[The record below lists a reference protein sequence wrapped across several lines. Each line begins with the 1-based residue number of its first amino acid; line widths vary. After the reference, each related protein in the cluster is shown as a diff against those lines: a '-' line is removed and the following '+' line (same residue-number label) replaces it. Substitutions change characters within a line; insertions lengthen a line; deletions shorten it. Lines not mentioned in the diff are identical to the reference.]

1 MRFLALPTSLF
12 LSITLHT
19 HISTALDN
27 DFSAYPQ
34 GSQQCLND
42 AADQSKCSGNTGQ
55 ELNQCLCRNQGNF
68 IYNTA
73 SCVAKSS
80 PGDLNAVYDT
90 MQNNCAGTGVTI
102 AVSKDA
108 FLSQAAAAT
117 STTSGSPTSTPT
129 STSISTPTDSSTSTT
144 STPST
149 TASAEAAS
157 SGISTSAKIGLGV
170 GTSFGAIALG
180 LLGWFVWAYSRRRR
194 RSQSHAPN
202 SPDHDVELSP
212 SPHNPNNN
220 HNHNHHNNSSYVS
233 TLTPATSYAQ
243 FGGVAELAP
252 ASNQEWKEL
261 PAGYYDS
268 DGAKSDKRGS
278 GVPLLRAEMG
288 FDEARTTG
296 SSPSP
301 SPATTQIHG
310 PGHEH
315 GYGYGHG
322 NGLAAEL
329 PGDGVY
335 NNSNNN
341 NNTTPTHMRT
351 PVSPYSDP
359 SYGHGYGQGG

>member
-1 MRFLALPTSLF
+1 MRFLALPTSLL

-19 HISTALDN
+19 HVSTALEN
-27 DFSAYPQ
+27 DFSSYPQ
-34 GSQQCLND
+34 GSQQCLSD
-42 AADQSKCSGNTGQ
+42 AADQSGCSGNTGQ
-55 ELNQCLCRNQGNF
+55 QLNECLCKNQGNF

-117 STTSGSPTSTPT
+117 STTSGTPT
-129 STSISTPTDSSTSTT
+129 STSTSTSASTPTDSSTSTST
-144 STPST
+144 TPTPST
-149 TASAEAAS
+149 TTTAAAAS

-194 RSQSHAPN
+194 SHSQPPSSHSPN
-202 SPDHDVELSP
+202 SPGHDVELSP
-212 SPHNPNNN
+212 SPHN
-220 HNHNHHNNSSYVS
+220 HHHNNSSYVS
-233 TLTPATSYAQ
+233 ILTPATSYAQ
-243 FGGVAELAP
+243 FGVAELAP

-288 FDEARTTG
+288 FDEARTG
-296 SSPSP
+296 SSPS
-301 SPATTQIHG
+301 ATQLHPQG
-310 PGHEH
+310 HGHEH
-315 GYGYGHG
+315 
-322 NGLAAEL
+322 AVEL

-335 NNSNNN
+335 ND
-341 NNTTPTHMRT
+341 TTPTHMRT
-351 PVSPYSDP
+351 PVSPYSDG

>member
-1 MRFLALPTSLF
+1 MRFLAFPTSLF

-42 AADQSKCSGNTGQ
+42 AADQSKCSGSTGQ

-80 PGDLNAVYDT
+80 PSDLNAVYDT

-117 STTSGSPTSTPT
+117 STTSGTPT
-129 STSISTPTDSSTSTT
+129 STSTSTPTDSPTSTT

-170 GTSFGAIALG
+170 GISFGAIALG

-194 RSQSHAPN
+194 SQHPTSPN

-212 SPHNPNNN
+212 SPHNPNNP
-220 HNHNHHNNSSYVS
+220 NHHNNSSYVS
-233 TLTPATSYAQ
+233 TLTPATSSYAQ

-301 SPATTQIHG
+301 SPAATPMHG
-310 PGHEH
+310 HGHED
-315 GYGYGHG
+315 GYGHG

-335 NNSNNN
+335 NNTNTNI
-341 NNTTPTHMRT
+341 NTTPTRMRT